1 MAEKRQPRQID
12 DLDEVHQDRA
22 RARMAH
28 LLEAETGFRSG
39 SSFWPEPGEPR
50 PQYDPERTT
59 LTQRRQAKVAE
70 LRALHPQDAKLL
82 GLGKISFRTLERMAA
97 ALGLVSKV
105 PPVRRRLARTLA
117 ALSVSPRYIQ
127 YRGDPPPCDRT
138 HQTPPGPPSGRTALL
153 SKQALDEGG
162 LMGLADGRCCPQ
174 GDPGCGEQLQDFS
187 GTLFEKAEPLLLI
200 AFCSFLAADPL
211 CGGSQDP
218 AGKPRR
224 NLSAFGQD
232 HGGDQRDHGL
242 RQEIVHQAA
251 PQRSREPNAG
261 RGRCGRAE
269 VCGVG
274 SSPRR
279 SRTMA
284 RAAWPPCDVRT

>member
-138 HQTPPGPPSGRTALL
+138 HQTPPAPPSGRTALL
-153 SKQALDEGG
+153 SQQAL
-162 LMGLADGRCCPQ
+162 
-174 GDPGCGEQLQDFS
+174 
-187 GTLFEKAEPLLLI
+187 
-200 AFCSFLAADPL
+200 
-211 CGGSQDP
+211 
-218 AGKPRR
+218 
-224 NLSAFGQD
+224 
-232 HGGDQRDHGL
+232 
-242 RQEIVHQAA
+242 
-251 PQRSREPNAG
+251 
-261 RGRCGRAE
+261 
-269 VCGVG
+269 
-274 SSPRR
+274 
-279 SRTMA
+279 
-284 RAAWPPCDVRT
+284 